1 MATETQIDEK
11 KLDEFMG
18 KIVGDLSGT
27 LVTSMCV
34 LGDRLGLFKDLASN
48 GPATSEQLASRTAT
62 NERYVREW
70 LGSLSSAG
78 YIEYDPASK
87 SFTLPPEH
95 AMALAQEGGPAFVSG
110 AHQMVIG
117 MLGPIDE
124 LTEAFRQGGGVPQT
138 SYNDDMWTGLERFT
152 GTWFENL
159 LIQEWLPAVPH
170 VQSKLESGA
179 SVADIGSGNG
189 QALIKLA
196 QTFPNSTYIGFD
208 VYEPAVENATSNAEA
223 AGVGDRVTFKHLD
236 VCQGIPDQHDLITTF
251 DVIHDMVNP
260 RGALKSIRGA
270 LKPDGSYLLLDINCA
285 DTLEG
290 NAGPLGAMVYGCSV
304 LYCMTTTLAPGGE
317 GRGAVGLPP
326 SKVRELCAEAGFG
339 QVNQLPIE
347 NPFNI
352 LYEIRL

>member
-1 MATETQIDEK
+1 MATQPQINEQ
-11 KLDEFMG
+11 KLEEFMG
-18 KIVGDLSGT
+18 KVIGDLSGT
-27 LVTSMCV
+27 LVTTMCV

-48 GPATSEQLASRTAT
+48 GSATSEQLASRTGT
-62 NERYVREW
+62 KERYVREW

-124 LTEAFRQGGGVPQT
+124 LTEVFRQGGGVPQT
-138 SYNDDMWTGLERFT
+138 SYGNDMWTGMERFT
-152 GTWFENL
+152 GSWFENL
-159 LIQEWLPAVPH
+159 LIQQWLPAVPH

-196 QTFPNSTYIGFD
+196 QTFPNSTYIGYD
-208 VYEPAVENATSNAEA
+208 VYEPAVENATANAQA
-223 AGVGDRVTFKHLD
+223 AGVGDRVSFKHID
-236 VCQGIPDQHDLITTF
+236 VSQGIPDQHDLITTF
-251 DVIHDMVNP
+251 DVIHDMVDP

-285 DTLEG
+285 DNLEG
-290 NAGPLGAMVYGCSV
+290 NAGPLGAMWYGFSV
-304 LYCMTTTLAPGGE
+304 LYCMTTSLAHGGE
-317 GRGAVGLPP
+317 GLGAMGLPP
-326 SKVRELCAEAGFG
+326 SKVRELCTEAGFG

-352 LYEIRL
+352 LYEMRL

>member
-1 MATETQIDEK
+1 MAEVQIDEA
-11 KLDEFMG
+11 KLEEFMG

-27 LVTSMCV
+27 VVTAMCV
-34 LGDRLGLFKDLASN
+34 LGDRLGLFKDLAAN
-48 GPATSEQLASRTAT
+48 GPATSEQLAARTGT
-62 NERYVREW
+62 QERYVREW

-78 YIEYDPASK
+78 YIEYDPASAR
-87 SFTLPPEH
+87 FTLPPEH

-110 AHQMVIG
+110 GHQMAIG
-117 MLGPIDE
+117 MLGPLDE
-124 LTEAFRQGGGVPQT
+124 LMEAFLQGGGVPQT
-138 SYNDDMWTGLERFT
+138 SYGNNVWTGMERFT

-159 LIQEWLPAVPH
+159 LIQQWLPAVPH

-196 QTFPNSTYIGFD
+196 QTFPNSTFIGYD
-208 VYEPAVENATSNAEA
+208 VYSPAINTATSNAQA
-223 AGVGDRVTFKHLD
+223 AGVGDRVSFEHLD
-236 VCQGIPDQHDLITTF
+236 VSQGIPHQYDLITTF

-260 RGALKSIRGA
+260 RDALKSIRSA

-285 DTLEG
+285 DNLED
-290 NAGPLGAMVYGCSV
+290 NAGPLGAMFYGFSV
-304 LYCMTTTLAPGGE
+304 LYCMTTSLAHGGE
-317 GRGAVGLPP
+317 GLGSMGLPP

-352 LYEIRL
+352 LYELRP